1 MIVYQ
6 IRMKLAFLVD
16 IPLDQLQTKLTEFL
30 DRSLVQEEQFARFH
44 KENRF
49 KNYNFDLCYPVEKDK
64 LYKKEKIYT
73 LTIRTVDV
81 ELARYFS
88 EKTVHFYTEFIK
100 GYYGGSKDN
109 S

>member
-49 KNYNFDLCYPVEKDK
+49 KNLFRHFRGS
-64 LYKKEKIYT
+64 
-73 LTIRTVDV
+73 IR
-81 ELARYFS
+81 
-88 EKTVHFYTEFIK
+88 
-100 GYYGGSKDN
+100 
-109 S
+109 

>member
-1 MIVYQ
+1 
-6 IRMKLAFLVD
+6 MKLAFLVD

-64 LYKKEKIYT
+64 LYKKEKDLYT
-73 LTIRTVDV
+73 NHSYR
-81 ELARYFS
+81 RC
-88 EKTVHFYTEFIK
+88 
-100 GYYGGSKDN
+100 
-109 S
+109 